1 MASTRPELPLRGE
14 LFDYDHRQLQAK
26 QNYREVMTTPPPAPG
41 QAYTWSG
48 VVGFVFGEMW
58 NRGVITMRERRLIT
72 LACVGAAD
80 TTIPIHSHTYAAL
93 KSEDLTLVEVEEFN
107 LQFATH
113 MGWPKGQIMVQSTLE
128 AWSRIHA
135 EKGEHAPPP
144 QVFTWPSIS
153 TADRRRRGKQMYE
166 EVMCSA
172 APPAASAYSDSLM
185 NFVFGDVWNRPG
197 LSRKDRRIIAIC
209 CVGAGD
215 NRNLIDAHMRGAFAS
230 GDVTLAEMQEVVL
243 HFTVYLGWDR
253 GAALDDAMWQTWD
266 EVGGAPTDSVAKD

>member
-1 MASTRPELPLRGE
+1 M
-14 LFDYDHRQLQAK
+14 
-26 QNYREVMTTPPPAPG
+26 
-41 QAYTWSG
+41 
-48 VVGFVFGEMW
+48 
-58 NRGVITMRERRLIT
+58 
-72 LACVGAAD
+72 
-80 TTIPIHSHTYAAL
+80 YA
-93 KSEDLTLVEVEEFN
+93 
-107 LQFATH
+107 
-113 MGWPKGQIMVQSTLE
+113 
-128 AWSRIHA
+128 
-135 EKGEHAPPP
+135 
-144 QVFTWPSIS
+144 
-153 TADRRRRGKQMYE
+153 